1 MHKMKL
7 FGSVAVAAVIVAM
20 PAMAADTLKYGPA
33 EAWVKPLDLPKPDDA
48 YSGAPGQVLLHN
60 VQVNFDANGDMVI
73 YTEIAVRIQ
82 TAAGMQMAQPYVTWN
97 PDTDTATA
105 NEVKLIRGEPGQGG
119 QVIDVLKNQTFTTL
133 RREQNLDRA
142 MLDGV
147 LTGVLQPEGMQVG
160 DTLVFAFTIRRHDP
174 VLGGRGEMIVDNLS
188 SGPVV
193 HQQVRAVWDLAHP
206 LHFQQTEDLTGK
218 AIKATPGSGD
228 GFVLDR
234 SHVTAPDVQE
244 DAPARLNRTGTIEF
258 TQFGSW
264 NEISTLLAPLYVKAR
279 TLSAD
284 SALHKEV
291 DAIKAA
297 TSDPKAQAAMAL
309 RLVENQVRYVFLGM
323 NFGGYVPADADVT
336 WQRRFGDCKGKTT
349 LLLALLHEL
358 NIQAEP
364 ALVNPLDND
373 GLDQRLP
380 AMELFNHVIV
390 RAEIGGKAY
399 WLDGT
404 RLGDRDLDGLTP
416 PAVRWALPLTTEGAT
431 LEAVKM
437 TPPDKP
443 TEETFLRL
451 DASAGLDV
459 PAQAH
464 AEKTIRGD
472 DAVQFDM
479 AFRAVAA
486 TDRDKQLKAYWSQ
499 AYDWI
504 TPSKVSASF
513 DAATGEERLTMDGP
527 AAMEW
532 TASDD
537 GKTWRYETDIM
548 GVGWS
553 SPEKRD
559 AGPHKDAPVVIN
571 FPYYEKTREEI
582 LLPKGG
588 KDFTLDGNAVD
599 KTLGGAEFKRTLT
612 LKDGKVELESS
623 KRAVVPEIS
632 YADAVAQSPALTAM
646 WKNEVHLVA
655 PKSYRKADPKA
666 AKADTAQSDTTP
678 GAPKTTDE
686 LLADAAQMRQQNKPD
701 QALADYNKILA
712 TDPTNVQ
719 ALCGRGVVFVQRGT
733 TASAA
738 MAAADFELAVK
749 TDPTSWQA
757 LNGLGT
763 SRFSQ
768 GKYDEAIDAFT
779 KGLAIYPNDGYAYEY
794 RARAYLAKNDKDK
807 ARADAAAAH
816 DLAADAT
823 EVVMLQADIA
833 WADKK
838 PDEARDILRQAV
850 AANPDDISLRARL
863 ASLLDNCNPAGDD
876 ACVKNRAEA
885 VSEYDTMI
893 AAKPTAWTYA
903 MRAKARPAADRQKA
917 LDDIDAAMKL
927 EPQSTLPLRVRA
939 SLYEGDKAYDKALA
953 DLKAAQALD
962 AKDVNVY
969 GMRARIYFEM
979 NKPDLA
985 LADIDAVKRDH
996 AGEAWVY
1003 NQSCWERGTHNT
1015 QLDVAL
1021 ADCDTVVKMA
1031 PTIGGYLDS
1040 RALVKYRLGKLDDA
1054 LADYNAALALQPDIP
1069 GSLYVRGLIKLK
1081 KGDKAGG
1088 KADIAAAQ
1096 KLQPKVA
1103 DEFAGYGVKP

>member
-7 FGSVAVAAVIVAM
+7 FGGVAVAAVIFAM

-33 EAWVKPLDLPKPDDA
+33 ETWVKPLDLPKPDDA
-48 YSGAPGQVLLHN
+48 YSGAPAQILLHN
-60 VQVNFDANGDMVI
+60 LQVNFDANGDTVW
-73 YTEIAVRIQ
+73 YTEIAVHIQ
-82 TAAGMQMAQPYVTWN
+82 TAAGLQLAQPYVIWN

-105 NEVKLIRGEPGQGG
+105 NSVRLIRGD
-119 QVIDVLKNQTFTTL
+119 QVIDVLKSQTFTTL

-147 LTGVLQPEGMQVG
+147 LTGVMQPEGMQVG
-160 DTLVFAFTIRRHDP
+160 DTLIFAFTIRRHDP
-174 VLGGRGEMIVDNLS
+174 TLGGRGEMIADSLS
-188 SGPVV
+188 GGPVV
-193 HQQVRAVWDLAHP
+193 HQQVRAIWDPAHP
-206 LHFQQTEDLTGK
+206 IHWQQSEDLSGKVVKSATGD
-218 AIKATPGSGD
+218 S
-228 GFVLDR
+228 FVMDR
-234 SHVTAPDVQE
+234 MHVTEPQTQA
-244 DAPARLNRTGTIEF
+244 DAPARFNRTGTIEF
-258 TQFGSW
+258 TQFGNWS
-264 NEISTLLAPLYVKAR
+264 EISTLMAPLYAKAS
-279 TLSAD
+279 TLSTD
-284 SALHKEV
+284 SPLRKEV
-291 DAIKAA
+291 ATIKAA

-323 NFGGYVPADADVT
+323 NFGGYVPADADAT
-336 WQRRFGDCKGKTT
+336 WQRRFGDCKGKTA

-358 NIQAEP
+358 GIKAVP
-364 ALVNPLDND
+364 AVVSTVDND
-373 GLDQRLP
+373 GMDQRLP
-380 AMELFNHVIV
+380 ALELFNHVMV
-390 RAEIGGKAY
+390 RAEIDGKTY

-404 RLGDRDLDGLTP
+404 RLGDRDLDGLAP
-416 PAVRWALPLTTEGAT
+416 PAVRWALPLTPEGAT

-479 AFRAVAA
+479 AYSALAVP
-486 TDRDKQLKAYWSQ
+486 DRDKQLKAYWTQ

-504 TPSKVSASF
+504 TPSKVSATF

-532 TASDD
+532 TAGDD

-553 SPEKRD
+553 SAEKRD
-559 AGPHKDAPVVIN
+559 GGPHKDAPILIN
-571 FPYYEKTREEI
+571 FPYFEKTREEI

-588 KDFTLDGNAVD
+588 KDFTLDGNPVD
-599 KTLGGAEFKRTLT
+599 KTLGGAEFKRTLAI
-612 LKDGKVELESS
+612 KDGKVELESS

-646 WKNEVHLVA
+646 WKNDVHLVA

-666 AKADTAQSDTTP
+666 AKTDTAQADAVP
-678 GAPKTTDE
+678 GSPKTTDE
-686 LLADAAQMRQQNKPD
+686 LLADATQMRQQNKPD
-701 QALADYNKILA
+701 QALADYNKVLA
-712 TDPTNVQ
+712 TEPTNVQ

-768 GKYDEAIDAFT
+768 GRYDEAIDAFT

-823 EVVMLQADIA
+823 EVVLLQVDIA
-833 WADKK
+833 LADRK
-838 PDEARDILRQAV
+838 PEEARDILRQAI
-850 AANPDDISLRARL
+850 AGNADDMSLHARL
-863 ASLLDNCNPAGDD
+863 ASLLENCNPAGDD
-876 ACVKNRAEA
+876 ACVKNRALA
-885 VSEYDTMI
+885 VAEYDTMI
-893 AAKPTAWTYA
+893 AAKPSAWAYA
-903 MRAKARPAADRQKA
+903 MRANARPATDRQKA

-927 EPQSTLPLRVRA
+927 EPQSTMPLRARA

-953 DLKAAQALD
+953 DLKSAQALD

-985 LADIDAVKRDH
+985 LADVDTIKHDH

-1031 PTIGGYLDS
+1031 PAIGGYLDS
-1040 RALVKYRLGKLDDA
+1040 RALVKYRMGRFDDA

-1096 KLQPKVA
+1096 KIQPKVA